1 MPLPTLLAELEA
13 AMAAAQSSAR
23 DVIAAL
29 RATAALPG
37 SAMDRLGYHKAKEE
51 HARAEELVSQIS
63 KKINFDRLPTRP
75 RDPAAP
81 VTGNSKIHGQNT
93 NKKRRLVTVE
103 EHFGPEVPSQASSIK
118 FLFLFV
124 FSFCKDFPLHVTR
137 DLLLDS

>member
-37 SAMDRLGYHKAKEE
+37 SAMERRGFHEAKEE

-81 VTGNSKIHGQNT
+81 AVNSKIHGQNT

-124 FSFCKDFPLHVTR
+124 FSFCKDFPLR
-137 DLLLDS
+137 DS